1 MASPT
6 SKRRK
11 DSRLVLE
18 VPTLGALEIEFIEM
32 FVRLSRALGQPG
44 SFGQIYGFIFISL
57 QPQTMEDVEARLQIS
72 KGSASQGLK
81 FLREIGAVR
90 PVEVPGNR
98 RVHYEAVAELRK
110 LAGNF
115 LREKIQPQLSISED
129 RLDRLAG
136 LAQACPAG
144 QRDHAL
150 RRISTLRTWSRNSR
164 QVLPLL
170 LRVLGG

>member
-6 SKRRK
+6 LQRRE
-11 DSRLVLE
+11 DPRP
-18 VPTLGALEIEFIEM
+18 VPKAQTLGALEFEFIDM

-44 SFGQIYGFIFISL
+44 SFGQIYGFIFISR
-57 QPQTMEDVEARLQIS
+57 QPQTMEDIEARLQIS

-90 PVEVPGNR
+90 PVEVPGHR

-115 LREKIQPQLSISED
+115 LREKIQPQLSISEE
-129 RLDRLAG
+129 RLDRLAR
-136 LAQACPAG
+136 LAQSSPAA

-150 RRISTLRTWSRNSR
+150 RRIATLRTWSRNSR